1 MNKNDFKCGQW
12 LTSSHEI
19 TGLKAIKFKSW
30 DPNYPNCPLLIEAI
44 ADGVLDVNH
53 NTGGIWNSDYGL
65 GLKPIALSEIQ
76 QYLPDGHPD
85 KIINTIEEW
94 SVGSYVV
101 GRWYKVVEHNFYAK
115 CFDFKSNRM
124 IASQYLVISYNA
136 DKNGYKFCPGYKWI
150 EATQEELATFLPK
163 GHPDLIVKSIEEW
176 SVGSY
181 VVFLKEYGGH
191 PKGTISKIIINEPQC
206 AQVEHS
212 FYGRNEGCRLY
223 KDKECKWFATI
234 EEAEAFAA
242 TLKEPVKPL
251 PEYVECINDVSS
263 GGELNKGQIYQV
275 EQIDNW
281 QYKLKGLRSKR
292 DIGRFKP
299 STKSAYIKQCLQK
312 NTVIM
317 DKRKLSVFP
326 REGSC
331 ETIDERLIKY
341 LNSRNDT
348 NNVKLGELN
357 PNTKGI
363 AWNSSSSWYYYTST
377 NKQKYALAD
386 LEHLFDTTESKR
398 WSAGTYGVLMSD
410 YSGIVNDFKKG
421 FIDVIETKDFR
432 NNEQYIIFKHF
443 GSYKPENLEYTK
455 GVEIKWFETK
465 EAAETFVKL
474 YMPSVNSLIDSSAS
488 MKSTNPC
495 CEIALSDSSDA
506 SYKLDIQGTDERLIY
521 PVFIKDDKPKK
532 IKEEPIKLSLTSIK
546 NFKINLVV

>member
-12 LTSSHEI
+12 LTSSYEI

-85 KIINTIEEW
+85 KIINTVEKW
-94 SVGSYVV
+94 SVGSYV
-101 GRWYKVVEHNFYAK
+101 
-115 CFDFKSNRM
+115 
-124 IASQYLVISYNA
+124 L
-136 DKNGYKFCPGYKWI
+136 
-150 EATQEELATFLPK
+150 FL
-163 GHPDLIVKSIEEW
+163 E
-176 SVGSY
+176 
-181 VVFLKEYGGH
+181 EYGGH
-191 PKGTISKIIINEPQC
+191 PKGTISKIINNEPEC
-206 AQVEHS
+206 AQVEHL
-212 FYGRNEGCRLY
+212 FYRRSEGCRLY
-223 KDKECKWFATI
+223 KDSECKWFATI
-234 EEAEAFAA
+234 EEAEAFAVK
-242 TLKEPVKPL
+242 LKEPVKPL

-281 QYKLKGLRSKR
+281 QYKLKGLRNKR

-299 STKSAYIKQCLQK
+299 STKSAYNKQCLQPIPEYEKQK

-317 DKRKLSVFP
+317 DKTQLSVFP

-455 GVEIKWFETK
+455 GGEIKWFETK
-465 EAAETFVKL
+465 KAAETFVKL
-474 YMPSVNSLIDSSAS
+474 NIPSVNSLIDSSAS

-495 CEIALSDSSDA
+495 CEIALSDSLDA